1 MEAIEASPIFM
12 IVLSPHALDRC
23 VNADDWVRREIE
35 YALERGRHFIPVN
48 PDLSFDG
55 FPADLP
61 DSLKAGLGQHQF
73 SEVMF
78 GQLFM
83 ASVDKMVRDRIEP
96 LLQGLGRA
104 GEAAAKQ
111 TGALFHV
118 ETDTECRILKFGRE
132 IAIARPGADTTIRL
146 LKGRHKLEAVSTE
159 CPDDRLAKFC
169 TVEDNDMEDILTV
182 ELLPVRDKRLQA
194 EAAERKAAEETVRKA
209 EAESLT
215 ECAKKAFDAGDP
227 AEAVTLW
234 RKAAEMGDST
244 AQYNMGRCHEFGCGV
259 LRSRAEAKKWYG
271 LAADNGSEPAK
282 KKLAQGIVYRVG
294 DYYNENGKEGVV
306 FEVDATG
313 RHGKIV
319 GMKQTKLPWAIDKK
333 YRLMVF
339 FHENP
344 SVDKIYADDYF
355 DGMANMQKI
364 MRIDGWREKYPAFA
378 WCAAQGDGWYL
389 PARSELGAFTI
400 YDKVRDAANRTLSQ
414 YGGDSLVSSGGYWS
428 STEYKKGSF
437 LEYEDHQEC
446 AYTDSM
452 CGSRKNNYNYVRAV
466 SAF

>member
-1 MEAIEASPIFM
+1 MARPLKSELERRGYRVFLDFDELKDGVFDRRIMEAIEASPIFM

-111 TGALFHV
+111 AGALFHV

-194 EAAERKAAEETVRKA
+194 EAAERKA

-319 GMKQTKLPWAIDKK
+319 GMKQTSLPWAIDKNFGFLF
-333 YRLMVF
+333 RRD
-339 FHENP
+339 NP
-344 SVDKIYADDYF
+344 SKTIVCADSRIA
-355 DGMANMQKI
+355 GMANLRLI
-364 MRIDGWREKYPAFA
+364 MLIDGWRE
-378 WCAAQGDGWYL
+378 
-389 PARSELGAFTI
+389 R
-400 YDKVRDAANRTLSQ
+400 
-414 YGGDSLVSSGGYWS
+414 
-428 STEYKKGSF
+428 
-437 LEYEDHQEC
+437 
-446 AYTDSM
+446 
-452 CGSRKNNYNYVRAV
+452 
-466 SAF
+466 